1 MVQVPLF
8 EDIEPGDEIERAQ
21 PKHGNGRLPGI
32 VNVAQVPKRSPFR
45 YPGGKTWAVPT
56 IRRWFASMP
65 VRPAMLCEPFAGGGI
80 ISLTAAFEHLADHV
94 TMVELDDHVAAVWE
108 TIIDGD
114 TAWLAR
120 RIVEF
125 DLTHENVVATLA
137 AEPPTIQEHA
147 FQTILRNRV
156 QRGGIMAPGAGLTKH
171 GENGRG
177 LKSRWYPE
185 TLRHRI
191 VGIMQVR
198 DRITFVHGDGLAV
211 MRAHADDPTWACF
224 IDPPY
229 TAGIAGKRAGK
240 RLYSHNQL
248 DHEELFR
255 VAAGCAGPVLMT
267 YDDDVEVRD
276 LARRHGFDTHLVPMK
291 STHHAEM
298 TELLI
303 GQNLDWI
310 I

>member
-1 MVQVPLF
+1 M
-8 EDIEPGDEIERAQ
+8 DDEIEHEQ
-21 PKHGNGRLPGI
+21 PKNGYGKLQGI

-45 YPGGKTWAVPT
+45 YPGGKTWAVP
-56 IRRWFASMP
+56 IVRRWFASMP
-65 VRPAMLCEPFAGGGI
+65 ARPTMLCEPFAGGGI
-80 ISLTAAFEHLADHV
+80 ISLTVAFERLADHV
-94 TMVELDDHVAAVWE
+94 TMVELDDHVAAVWK

-114 TAWLAR
+114 AKWLAR
-120 RIVEF
+120 RIIEY

-137 AEPPTIQEHA
+137 AEPQTTQEHA

-156 QRGGIMAPGAGLTKH
+156 QRGGIMAPGAGLIKH
-171 GENGRG
+171 GENGKG
-177 LKSRWYPE
+177 LKSRWYAR
-185 TLRHRI
+185 TLRNRI
-191 VGIMQVR
+191 MDIAHVR

-211 MRAHADDPTWACF
+211 MRAHADDPRWAYF

-229 TAGIAGKRAGK
+229 TAGSAGKRAGK
-240 RLYSHNQL
+240 RLYIHNQL

-255 VAAGCAGPVLMT
+255 VAAVCAGPVLMT
-267 YDDDVEVRD
+267 YDDDAEVRD

-303 GQNLDWI
+303 GRNLARARELS
-310 I
+310 